1 VEQAKRDETLEAAA
15 NRRPYEAPRIVDYG
29 TLAELTA
36 GEKEGNDWDIISF
49 QYGRGDGG
57 GYS

>member
-1 VEQAKRDETLEAAA
+1 MEPVKRDERVEERADDAT
-15 NRRPYEAPRIVDYG
+15 YEAPRIEDYG

-49 QYGRGDGG
+49 QYGEGGG